1 MGDEIDIVEYD
12 PAWPSEFARLRD
24 RARATLGDVAVA
36 IEHVGSTAVPGLPA
50 KDLIDM
56 VVVVESDDD
65 VSEAISR
72 LEAIG
77 YRARGNL
84 GVEGREAF
92 RWPEG
97 EKRHHLYVSPR
108 ASTELQA
115 QVAFRD
121 RLRSDP
127 VVARDYVALKREL
140 AARHRDDR
148 LAYTDGK
155 TAFIEAVLGRRVSS
169 PGTP

>member
-1 MGDEIDIVEYD
+1 MSDAIVIVEYD
-12 PAWPSEFARLRD
+12 PAWPSEFVRLRD
-24 RARATLGDVAVA
+24 RAKAALGDVAVA

-65 VSEAISR
+65 VNEAIAR
-72 LEAIG
+72 LQAIG

-92 RWPEG
+92 WWPEG
-97 EKRHHLYVSPR
+97 EKRHHLYVSPTTS
-108 ASTELQA
+108 AELHA

-121 RLRSDP
+121 RLRADP
-127 VVARDYVALKREL
+127 AVARAYVALKRNL
-140 AARHRDDR
+140 AARHRNDR
-148 LAYTDGK
+148 IAYTEAK
-155 TAFIEAVLGRRVSS
+155 TEFIDAVLED
-169 PGTP
+169 P

>member
-1 MGDEIDIVEYD
+1 MSDEIVIVEYD
-12 PAWPSEFARLRD
+12 PAWPSEFERLRD
-24 RARATLGDVAVA
+24 RAQAALGNIAVA

-65 VSEAISR
+65 VGEAITH
-72 LEAIG
+72 LESIG

-84 GVEGREAF
+84 GVEGRDAF
-92 RWPEG
+92 WWPDG
-97 EKRHHLYVSPR
+97 EKRHHLYVSPTTS
-108 ASTELQA
+108 AELQA

-121 RLRSDP
+121 RLLSDP
-127 VVARDYVALKREL
+127 GVAREYVELKRVL

-148 LAYTDGK
+148 LAYTDAK
-155 TAFIEAVLGRRVSS
+155 ADFIEATLQRE
-169 PGTP
+169 

>member
-1 MGDEIDIVEYD
+1 MSDAVIVVEYN
-12 PAWPSEFARLRD
+12 PAWPSEFIRLRD
-24 RARATLGDVAVA
+24 RAQAALGDVAVT

-65 VSEAISR
+65 VNEAIAC
-72 LEAIG
+72 LATIG

-92 RWPEG
+92 WWPEG
-97 EKRHHLYVSPR
+97 EKRHHLYVSPTTS
-108 ASTELQA
+108 AELHA

-121 RLRSDP
+121 RLRADP
-127 VVARDYVALKREL
+127 AVARAYVALKREL
-140 AARHRDDR
+140 AARHRNDR
-148 LAYTDGK
+148 LAYTEAK
-155 TAFIEAVLGRRVSS
+155 TEFIDAVLEDS
-169 PGTP
+169 